1 MEKDGN
7 SKNELVEGL
16 KLAAQGNSRSK
27 TARLREIFDEVEAA
41 KAAGLS
47 LKTIVDVLESRGL
60 KFNLETFVNIRH
72 RIKNER
78 RNGKQNSAQ
87 KVNKNAFVVA
97 TSEDASKT
105 EIVVKPVVAVANSG
119 GKKERLTPELRN
131 LVVNS
136 DLSLDDEVYEQF
148 RKKE

>member
-47 LKTIVDVLESRGL
+47 LKTIVGVLESRGL

-78 RNGKQNSAQ
+78 KNGKQNSAQ
-87 KVNKNAFVVA
+87 
-97 TSEDASKT
+97 SDDASKN

-119 GKKERLTPELRN
+119 GNPLRVLSGKPKEGDYNPIPTAKFE
-131 LVVNS
+131 VDNS
-136 DLSLDDEVYEQF
+136 
-148 RKKE
+148 